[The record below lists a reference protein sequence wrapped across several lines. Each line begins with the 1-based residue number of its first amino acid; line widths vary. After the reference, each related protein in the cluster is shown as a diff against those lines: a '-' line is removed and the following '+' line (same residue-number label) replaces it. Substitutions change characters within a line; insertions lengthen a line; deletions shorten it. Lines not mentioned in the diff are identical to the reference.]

1 MVKEFWHNLITE
13 KSFGLLQNL
22 RKQFDFVLI
31 GGWAVYLYTQSL
43 KSKDIDMIVE
53 LETLGEL
60 KKIFNVSKNNRLKK
74 YEIKTEGIDID
85 IYIPFW
91 SNLGLSV
98 TQIIQNTISLE
109 GFKVPQKEI
118 LLILKLFAYNQ
129 RKASLKGEKDMLDIV
144 SLLRTGAFN
153 AQLFR
158 TIFQNNN
165 LSYLEQELKD
175 ILNSRVQIKELDM
188 NSKQFSD
195 FKKRILAQ
203 LDISS

>member
-129 RKASLKGEKDMLDIV
+129 RKASLKGEKDVLDIV

>member
-1 MVKEFWHNLITE
+1 MAKEFWHNLITE

-22 RKQFDFVLI
+22 RKQFNFVLI

-53 LETLGEL
+53 LETLGQL
-60 KKIFNVSKNNRLKK
+60 KKVFNVFKNDRLKK

-91 SNLGLSV
+91 SDLGLPV

-118 LLILKLFAYNQ
+118 LLILKLFAHNQ
-129 RKASLKGEKDMLDIV
+129 RKASLKGEKDMLDII
-144 SLLRTGAFN
+144 SLLRIEVFN

-158 TIFQNNN
+158 TILQNNN
-165 LSYLEQELKD
+165 LLYLEQELKD
-175 ILNSRVQIKELDM
+175 ILNSCMQIKELDM

-195 FKKRILAQ
+195 FKKKILK
-203 LDISS
+203 LIEFSF